1 MLKCSGFCLRKYVS
15 NNKRV
20 IDALPASEVSP
31 SAYVNLDGERM
42 ERALGVLWDPK
53 KDAFTF
59 TAKLKEVPSNK
70 RGIQSAT
77 NSLFDPPGFL
87 APFTLKPK
95 LIMQVLWKQKR
106 HWDEEV
112 DPGTKKIWQK
122 WLDASKKIAN
132 LKIPRPYCPGNKHIA
147 EVQLH
152 IFVDASE
159 LAFGCV
165 AYLRFS
171 FKEGGHA
178 CALVMS
184 KTRVAPIKTMTLPR
198 LELSAARAGARMAQL
213 VLHEID
219 LPIQRTQYWSDSTLV
234 LQYINNVKHRMK
246 VLVANMTAEI
256 VTLTNPKQWRH
267 IPGEENPAHILRC
280 LRCLVVSMIQTYLL
294 HVDDSQALPF

>member
-1 MLKCSGFCLRKYVS
+1 
-15 NNKRV
+15 
-20 IDALPASEVSP
+20 
-31 SAYVNLDGERM
+31 
-42 ERALGVLWDPK
+42 
-53 KDAFTF
+53 
-59 TAKLKEVPSNK
+59 
-70 RGIQSAT
+70 
-77 NSLFDPPGFL
+77 
-87 APFTLKPK
+87 
-95 LIMQVLWKQKR
+95 MQVLWKQKR
-106 HWDEEV
+106 PWDEEV
-112 DPGTKKIWQK
+112 DPETNKIWKK

-132 LKIPRPYCPGNKHIA
+132 LKIPRPYCPGKKQIT

-152 IFVDASE
+152 VFVDASE

-178 CALVMS
+178 CALVMA

-198 LELSAARAGARMAQL
+198 LELSAARAGVRMSQL

-256 VTLTNPKQWRH
+256 VTHTNPKQWRH
-267 IPGEENPAHILRC
+267 IPGEENPADILTRGVDDPDILASC
-280 LRCLVVSMIQTYLL
+280 GWFPGPAFLTEDEENWTSNVKIGDL
-294 HVDDSQALPF
+294 HVDDPEIWAKPVLVSLNLLSEEGSICLSSRIGCECVGWLLGSSALPTMQERLILDRVALLLQNSL